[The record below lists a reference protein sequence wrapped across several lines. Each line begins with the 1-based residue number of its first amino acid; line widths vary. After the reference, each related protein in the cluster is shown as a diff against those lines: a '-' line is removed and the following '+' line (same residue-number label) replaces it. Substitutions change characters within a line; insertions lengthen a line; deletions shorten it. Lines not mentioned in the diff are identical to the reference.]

1 MQSAANLKPL
11 NDLPPIVHGNSRSRA
26 NLLPSLGS
34 SALTGERNPSNDPIR
49 ALSSKNM
56 SPMAGLGN
64 SKQQMDDDFY
74 SQKTGVVGEVNEVR
88 ALMGNQGSM
97 ADMTTQGV
105 SAIAADKSTI
115 SPRQQEVGSK
125 MTAIGIKDTKGIN
138 YGATID
144 TKKDDYEDLLDDIEK
159 DFGGIGFD
167 TENKSIASKKQ
178 SITVKS
184 NVTREVFD
192 GESFDPRTM
201 GDKPG
206 DNLVVDSFGYKN

>member
-1 MQSAANLKPL
+1 
-11 NDLPPIVHGNSRSRA
+11 
-26 NLLPSLGS
+26 
-34 SALTGERNPSNDPIR
+34 
-49 ALSSKNM
+49 
-56 SPMAGLGN
+56 
-64 SKQQMDDDFY
+64 
-74 SQKTGVVGEVNEVR
+74 
-88 ALMGNQGSM
+88 MGNQTSM

-105 SAIAADKSTI
+105 SAVAADKSNM
-115 SPRQQEVGSK
+115 SPRQYDAGSK
-125 MTAIGIKDTKGIN
+125 MTAVGVKDTKGIA

-178 SITVKS
+178 SVTVKS
-184 NVTREVFD
+184 NLTREVFD

-206 DNLVVDSFGYKN
+206 DNLVVNSFGYKNSHQEQTIETAKLKPGNLNESSDDLDLDLI